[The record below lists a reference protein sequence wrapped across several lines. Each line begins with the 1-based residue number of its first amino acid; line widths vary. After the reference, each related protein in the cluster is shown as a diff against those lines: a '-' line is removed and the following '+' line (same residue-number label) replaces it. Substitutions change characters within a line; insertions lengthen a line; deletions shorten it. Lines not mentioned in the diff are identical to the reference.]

1 MNTDPELALQKLVAA
16 LEFHLDACRQ
26 KRSGVDENLERA
38 YEMVEDAFLSYEE
51 ALASAHDEYLP
62 IALAEDE

>member
-1 MNTDPELALQKLVAA
+1 MQEDPQLALQRLVAA
-16 LEFHLDACRQ
+16 LERHLDACTT
-26 KRSGVDENLERA
+26 KRAGGDEGLERA

-51 ALASAHDEYLP
+51 ALAQNYDEYLP

>member
-1 MNTDPELALQKLVAA
+1 
-16 LEFHLDACRQ
+16 
-26 KRSGVDENLERA
+26 A

-51 ALASAHDEYLP
+51 ALAAAHDEYLP